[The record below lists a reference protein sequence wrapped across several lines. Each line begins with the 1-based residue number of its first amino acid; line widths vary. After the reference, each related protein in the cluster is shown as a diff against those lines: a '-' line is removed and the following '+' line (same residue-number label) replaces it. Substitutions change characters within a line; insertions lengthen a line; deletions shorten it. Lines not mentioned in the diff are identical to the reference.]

1 MILDRRPLLALALGG
16 LLVTGIAVMLVT
28 RPLWHQ
34 MFTPRVLASVVIT
47 AVIVIV
53 PTVLELVPPTV
64 RMVWGLAFV
73 AFGGV
78 AALATALVHL
88 TRGSPEVLHAED
100 ALSLGMV
107 GGLVAGGGRRAGGEG
122 RPAAARGGRGAPRL
136 GGGAE
141 RRGVRS
147 GLRLWLGRR
156 TAAELVGGPGGRG
169 GSRGPGAAHGPA
181 GFRSST
187 CDRMTAS
194 ATRVI
199 WFCP

>member
-34 MFTPRVLASVVIT
+34 VFTPRVLASVVIT

-107 GGLVAGGGRRAGGEG
+107 GGLVAGGGVVLVARAVRLLREAGVEHLGWAEERSGEG
-122 RPAAARGGRGAPRL
+122 YVPVCACGWEGEPGPSSSQALEEAGDHAGRVRLTGPRDSGRPR
-136 GGGAE
+136 
-141 RRGVRS
+141 
-147 GLRLWLGRR
+147 
-156 TAAELVGGPGGRG
+156 
-169 GSRGPGAAHGPA
+169 
-181 GFRSST
+181 
-187 CDRMTAS
+187 
-194 ATRVI
+194 ATG
-199 WFCP
+199 